1 MVRDGIDLSTDIET
15 KGPQMINLG
24 YTLSSEEHRPN
35 ALIANGQRAEA
46 AGFEFLSI
54 SDHFHPWLD
63 SQGQS
68 PFVWSTLGGLAQAT
82 STIRVGTG
90 VTCPTIRIH
99 PVIVAQAVATVADM
113 FEGRFYLAVGS
124 GEYLNEHVTGEHWPP
139 VSIRQDMLREAVG
152 LLRTLWRGEYTT
164 EHGQFFTIE
173 NARIYTLPDK
183 LPEIIVAAG
192 GTGRPRMAAEI
203 GDGID
208 STSPDKEV
216 IQAFE
221 RNGGKGSRYG
231 QLTVCYGPDEQAAT
245 QLALKQWA
253 NSAIPGQLGQ
263 ELALPLYFQQAA
275 QLVTAEQIGQSI
287 VCGPDPAKYHA
298 RIQQFVDA
306 GFTHLYIHQVGPNQ
320 ASFIDFAQREL
331 LPAYGGAAR
340 PA

>member
-1 MVRDGIDLSTDIET
+1 
-15 KGPQMINLG
+15 MINLG

-63 SQGQS
+63 AQGQS
-68 PFVWSTLGGLAQAT
+68 AFVWSTLGGLAQAT

-99 PVIVAQAVATVADM
+99 PVIVAQAVASVADM
-113 FEGRFYLAVGS
+113 FEGRFYFAVGS
-124 GEYLNEHVTGEHWPP
+124 GEKLNEHVTGQYWPP
-139 VSIRQDMLREAVG
+139 VSVRQDMLREAIA
-152 LLRTLWRGEYTT
+152 LIRKLWQGEYTT
-164 EHGQFFTIE
+164 EQGRFFTVE
-173 NARIYTLPDK
+173 NARIYTLPET

-192 GTGRPRMAAEI
+192 GTDAAKMAAEI

-216 IQAFE
+216 IQTFE
-221 RNGGKGSRYG
+221 QHGGKGTRYG
-231 QLTVCYGPDEQAAT
+231 QMTVCYGRDKQAAT
-245 QLALKQWA
+245 ELALKHWA
-253 NSAIPGQLGQ
+253 NSAVPGQLGQ
-263 ELALPLYFQQAA
+263 ELALPLYFEQAS

-287 VCGPDPAKYHA
+287 VCGPDPEGYHA
-298 RIQQFVDA
+298 QIRQFVDA
-306 GFTHLYIHQVGPNQ
+306 GFTHLYIHQVGPDQ
-320 ASFIDFAQREL
+320 ASFIDFAEREL
-331 LPAYGGAAR
+331 LPAYRGAAQ

>member
-1 MVRDGIDLSTDIET
+1 
-15 KGPQMINLG
+15 MINLG

-35 ALIANGQRAEA
+35 DLIANGQRAEA

-63 SQGQS
+63 AQGQAS
-68 PFVWSTLGGLAQAT
+68 FVWSTLGGLAQAT

-99 PVIVAQAVATVADM
+99 PVIVAQAVASVADM

-124 GEYLNEHVTGEHWPP
+124 GENLNEHITGEHWPP
-139 VSIRQDMLREAVG
+139 VSVRQDMLREAVG
-152 LLRTLWRGEYTT
+152 LLRTLWRGKYTT
-164 EHGQFFTIE
+164 EHGQYFTVE
-173 NARIYTLPDK
+173 NARIYTLPEK

-192 GTGRPRMAAEI
+192 GTDAAQMAAEI

-216 IQAFE
+216 IQTFE
-221 RNGGKGSRYG
+221 QHGGKGPRYG
-231 QLTVCYGPDEQAAT
+231 QMTVCYGPDERTAT
-245 QLALKQWA
+245 ELALKQWA
-253 NSAIPGQLGQ
+253 NSAVPGQLGQ
-263 ELALPLYFQQAA
+263 ELALPLYFEQAT

-287 VCGPDPAKYHA
+287 VCGPDPAKYHEQ
-298 RIQQFVDA
+298 IQQFVDA

-320 ASFIDFAQREL
+320 KEFIDFAQREL
-331 LPAYGGAAR
+331 LPAYAG
-340 PA
+340 